1 MKKTRSARTIASKVL
16 NRFDKGDGYAVDILS
31 KEAKTT
37 EQRRPAT
44 EMVLGTLRNRSAIDL
59 VIVTLGDCPIE
70 RISAKVLNIIRIGV
84 YELIYCPQI
93 PEYAI
98 VNEAVENAKA
108 ISGKKQTGF
117 VNAILRETTRHLKD
131 RQSDLAQAN
140 PLTTLPQ
147 NPLTG
152 CQFDIDILP
161 DCKQHPADH
170 LSKAFSLP
178 EWLIQNWLNHFSFE
192 ETRQICFGSNR
203 KPSVYLNP
211 NPLKIATEQLAE
223 KLRSY
228 DVEYESVPDESMIK
242 LKNPGPVTDLPGFAD
257 GLFSIQDLTAAKP
270 VKILNPQPNWKI
282 LDLCAAPGTK
292 TIQLAQLTND
302 NAEIFATDID
312 SERLKKVTE
321 NINRLNLKS
330 ISIINYADLEKCG
343 KFDCVLIDAPCSNTG
358 VLAKRPEVRYRIKEK
373 TIAQLTKTQHA
384 LLETAANLLKPSG
397 TICYS
402 TCSIEH
408 NENGEMIKQFLSEN
422 KSFELKSEHLA
433 LPSAKDFDH
442 DGGYTAV
449 ISNCNTNSL

>member
-1 MKKTRSARTIASKVL
+1 MKKTRSARTIASNVL

-31 KEAKTT
+31 KEAKTP

-44 EMVLGTLRNRSAIDL
+44 ELVLGTLRNRAAIDL
-59 VIVTLGDCPIE
+59 VITTLGDCPIE
-70 RISAKVLNIIRIGV
+70 RIPARVLNIIRVGV
-84 YELIYCPQI
+84 YELIYCPQK

-131 RQSDLAQAN
+131 RQADLSQAEA
-140 PLTTLPQ
+140 LTTLPQ

-152 CQFDIDILP
+152 CKFDIDILP
-161 DCKQHPADH
+161 DHKQHPADH

-178 EWLIQNWLNHFSFE
+178 EWLIKNWLNHFSFE

-211 NPLKIATEQLAE
+211 NLLKITTEELAH
-223 KLRSY
+223 KLHHS
-228 DVEYESVPDESMIK
+228 DVEYETVADESMIK
-242 LKNPGPVTDLPGFAD
+242 LKNPGPVTDLPGFTQ
-257 GLFSIQDLTAAKP
+257 GLFSVQDLTAAKP
-270 VKILNPQPNWKI
+270 IKFLQPQPNWKI

-302 NAEIFATDID
+302 QAQIFATDID
-312 SERLKKVTE
+312 SERIKKVTE
-321 NINRLNLKS
+321 NINRLNIKS
-330 ISIINYADLEKCG
+330 ISIINYDDLEKCG
-343 KFDCVLIDAPCSNTG
+343 KFNCVLLDAPCSNTG

-373 TIAQLTKTQHA
+373 TLRQLTKTQHA
-384 LLETAANLLKPSG
+384 LLETAARLIKPSG

-402 TCSIEH
+402 TCSIEQ
-408 NENGEMIKQFLSEN
+408 NENGEIIKQFLSEN
-422 KSFELKSEHLA
+422 KSFKLKSEQLT

-442 DGGYTAV
+442 DGGYTAI
-449 ISNCNTNSL
+449 ISHST